1 MAVLDVALLEHFVI
15 IFPFLLIWVIVFGI
29 LSATK
34 SFGDNKGIHA
44 IIGLALA
51 FLFILSKDAVAALN
65 FASPWFVLLFMF
77 IIFTIMAFKA
87 FGASDS
93 DVIGVLRNKEF
104 KYIAT
109 WIGIISVVIMIAAL
123 SNVHGQRLL
132 EEGEVGEDG
141 KVVSTGEGSVAS
153 GDFEENVWNTIFHPK
168 VLGLILILLI
178 ASFTIK
184 YMTQSS

>member
-15 IFPFLLIWVIVFGI
+15 VFPFLLIWVIVFGI

-34 SFGDNKGIHA
+34 TFGDNKGIHA

-77 IIFTIMAFKA
+77 IIFTIMAFKV

-93 DVIGVLRNKEF
+93 DVLGVLKNKEF
-104 KYIAT
+104 RYIAT
-109 WIGIISVVIMIAAL
+109 WIGIISIIIMVAAL

-132 EEGEVGEDG
+132 EEGGE
-141 KVVSTGEGSVAS
+141 GETLVEGGDGSVAS
-153 GDFEENVWNTIFHPK
+153 GDFEGNVWNTIFHPK
-168 VLGLILILLI
+168 VLGLILVLLI
-178 ASFTIK
+178 ASFTIR
-184 YMTQSS
+184 YMTQS

>member
-15 IFPFLLIWVIVFGI
+15 VFPFLLIWVIVFGI

-34 SFGDNKGIHA
+34 TFGDNKGIHA

-51 FLFILSKDAVAALN
+51 FLFILSKDAVAVLN
-65 FASPWFVLLFMF
+65 FASPWFVILFIF

-87 FGASDS
+87 FGASDT
-93 DVIGVLRNKEF
+93 DVMGVIRNKEF
-104 KYIAT
+104 RYIAT
-109 WIGIISVVIMIAAL
+109 WIGILSVIIMVASL

-132 EEGEVGEDG
+132 EEGEEGTTVQ
-141 KVVSTGEGSVAS
+141 SGEGSVAS

-178 ASFTIK
+178 ASFTIR
-184 YMTQSS
+184 YMTQS